1 MKITNKD
8 LRAMILEELKAVR
21 GETLTESEEYAET
34 EEDEDLDE
42 VEESYF
48 ENEELD
54 EVDEV
59 EEGVGQ
65 YGSPEGRAAADDS
78 FDAALETLRN
88 AVQSGRA
95 SIEQVL
101 AALRGGAEAGE
112 TWHDN
117 INVGRMGEAEE
128 VYTQTGTEPNRPTV
142 EALEETQS
150 LTSEMAGHIE
160 AAEEEEGRQPVQES
174 FNNRRLAKLA
184 GILED

>member
-42 VEESYF
+42 VEE
-48 ENEELD
+48 EAGEELD

-65 YGSPEGRAAADDS
+65 HGSPEGRAAADDS

-128 VYTQTGTEPNRPTV
+128 FYTQTGTAPNRPTV

>member
-1 MKITNKD
+1 MKISSNE

-21 GETLTESEEYAET
+21 GETLTE
-34 EEDEDLDE
+34 
-42 VEESYF
+42 
-48 ENEELD
+48 NE
-54 EVDEV
+54 EVDE
-59 EEGVGQ
+59 GVGD
-65 YGSPEGRAAADDS
+65 YGSPAGRERADDN
-78 FDAALETLRN
+78 FDAALETLKQ

-128 VYTQTGTEPNRPTV
+128 DLDETGCNAAEEV
-142 EALEETQS
+142 EELDEDEGADEGEEVVEGLSLVDEMEGHIDSALEE
-150 LTSEMAGHIE
+150 
-160 AAEEEEGRQPVQES
+160 EGLQTVQES
-174 FNNRRLAKLA
+174 FSDRRLARLA

>member
-8 LRAMILEELKAVR
+8 LRAMILEELAAVR
-21 GETLTESEEYAET
+21 GETLTEVEET

-42 VEESYF
+42 VEET
-48 ENEELD
+48 EDGEELD

-65 YGSPEGRAAADDS
+65 HGSPEGRAAADDS

-117 INVGRMGEAEE
+117 INVGRMGEVEE
-128 VYTQTGTEPNRPTV
+128 VE
-142 EALEETQS
+142 EEELEETHS
-150 LTSEMAGHIE
+150 LTHEMAGHIE
-160 AAEEEEGRQPVQES
+160 AAQEEEGRQSVQES
-174 FNNRRLAKLA
+174 FNSRRLAKLS